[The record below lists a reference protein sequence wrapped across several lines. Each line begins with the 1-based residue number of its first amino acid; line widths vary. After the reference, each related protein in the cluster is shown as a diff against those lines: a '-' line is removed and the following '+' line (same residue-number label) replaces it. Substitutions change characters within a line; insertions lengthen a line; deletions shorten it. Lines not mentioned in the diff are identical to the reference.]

1 MSKKELEQLEM
12 ALQKL
17 LYNQKENLSQEEK
30 EKQDK
35 EIDRRSKEYEKAIK
49 DYYIDY
55 EIEQEAN
62 DIELKNYYIAQ
73 VHKYNYYNDDDTYDT
88 YNNYY

>member
-1 MSKKELEQLEM
+1 MSKQDLQQLEK

-30 EKQDK
+30 EKQEK
-35 EIDRRSKEYEKAIK
+35 EIAKISKEYGKAIK

-55 EIEQEAN
+55 EIEQEAK
-62 DIELKNYYIAQ
+62 DIELKNYYMVQ
-73 VHKYNYYNDDDTYDT
+73 VHKYNYYNDDDIYSS

>member
-1 MSKKELEQLEM
+1 MSNKEFQQLEK

-17 LYNQKENLSQEEK
+17 LYNQKENLSQVEK

-35 EIDRRSKEYEKAIK
+35 KIDKMAKEYEKAIK

-62 DIELKNYYIAQ
+62 DIELKNHYITKI
-73 VHKYNYYNDDDTYDT
+73 HKNNYYADDGIYSN

>member
-1 MSKKELEQLEM
+1 MSKQELQQLEK

-17 LYNQKENLSQEEK
+17 LYSQKENLSQEGK

-35 EIDRRSKEYEKAIK
+35 KIDKMSKEYEKAIK

-73 VHKYNYYNDDDTYDT
+73 AHKYNYYNDDETYDI